1 VLILERLFEE
11 EAPIVEKVGK
21 KRGCEVFDIY
31 TTSVDGQ
38 ELIALSLPLL
48 RQKLIEKCDCYAF
61 LDCAKVAYPLV
72 MRGEWR
78 LIKDSNGHNWLIA
91 VKNGAVYDRKG
102 QPIQVQNGK
111 IVNNATMA

>member
-1 VLILERLFEE
+1 
-11 EAPIVEKVGK
+11 
-21 KRGCEVFDIY
+21 
-31 TTSVDGQ
+31 
-38 ELIALSLPLL
+38 
-48 RQKLIEKCDCYAF
+48 
-61 LDCAKVAYPLV
+61 
-72 MRGEWR
+72 